1 MKALHHVI
9 SAEDHSVFK
18 AAFGKSPHQFWDIN
32 LGFDDMAFADSV
44 FPGYEDQDKTLNEM
58 LHDLGGDRL
67 VRVVHKLIDGMVSPA
82 TRLS

>member
-9 SAEDHSVFK
+9 SSKDYRIFK
-18 AAFGKSPHQFWDIN
+18 AAFGKSPHGFWDIN
-32 LGFDDMAFADSV
+32 LGFDALAFADSV
-44 FPGYEDQDKTLNEM
+44 FPGYEDQDKTVNEM
-58 LHDLGGDRL
+58 LHDLGGEPL